1 MFLMAKSIL
10 LFKDQ
15 DNSTKKKTAEGSR
28 CQINEGLYQRRWV
41 GCIRLLQSHGNWQN
55 ITSPNPTNV
64 DV

>member
-1 MFLMAKSIL
+1 MTKSIL
-10 LFKDQ
+10 LSKDQ
-15 DNSTKKKTAEGSR
+15 DNSIKKNTAESAR

-41 GCIRLLQSHGNWQN
+41 WCIWLPFHGNWQN